1 MTPTFRDRL
10 LRGER
15 LAGTL
20 LSLPVPELAE
30 IASLAGFDWLFLD
43 MEHGSIE
50 ISSLVSMIQA
60 VRGPCASVVRVPENK
75 EMWMKKALDAGA
87 DGVIIPR
94 VNSPEEAASA
104 VFWAKYPPQGGRSV
118 GFSRANA
125 YGTRFQEHVDTAN
138 ERAAVII
145 QIEHVDGA
153 RRIEEI
159 LSVPGV
165 DAIFVGPYDLS
176 ASFGKPGEVGDPQ
189 VREAIL
195 SVREA
200 CALRHVPAGI
210 FCGDIPAAAK
220 AVVDEF
226 SRQPSNPPGAGEA
239 LSPGS
244 PRDARP
250 SLPEESLDSPG

>member
-1 MTPTFRDRL
+1 MTSTFRDRL

-30 IASLAGFDWLFLD
+30 IASLAGLDWLFLD
-43 MEHGSIE
+43 MEHGSIAAP
-50 ISSLVSMIQA
+50 SLARMLQA
-60 VRGPCASVVRVPENK
+60 VRGPCASIVRVPENA
-75 EMWMKKALDAGA
+75 EMWTKKALDAGA
-87 DGVIIPR
+87 DGIIVPR

-104 VFWAKYPPQGGRSV
+104 VFWAKFPPQGGRSV

-125 YGTRFQEHVDTAN
+125 YGTRFQEHVETAN
-138 ERAAVII
+138 ETTAVVI
-145 QIEHVDGA
+145 QVEHADGA

-189 VREAIL
+189 VLEAIR

-200 CALRHVPAGI
+200 CALRRVPAGI

-220 AVVDEF
+220 AVADGF
-226 SRQPSNPPGAGEA
+226 SLICAGIDIGLFARGMAETA
-239 LSPGS
+239 AAVKSPGG
-244 PRDARP
+244 R
-250 SLPEESLDSPG
+250 

>member
-1 MTPTFRDRL
+1 MTFRDRL

-30 IASLAGFDWLFLD
+30 IACQAGFDWLFLD

-50 ISSLVSMIQA
+50 VSSLVRMIQA
-60 VRGPCASVVRVPENK
+60 VRGPCASVVRVPENS
-75 EMWMKKALDAGA
+75 EMWIKKALDAGA

-104 VFWAKYPPQGGRSV
+104 VFWAKFPPQGGRSV

-125 YGTRFQEHVDTAN
+125 YGTRFQENVDTAN
-138 ERAAVII
+138 ETTAVVI
-145 QIEHVDGA
+145 QVEHAEGA
-153 RRIEEI
+153 RRIDEI

-165 DAIFVGPYDLS
+165 DAIFIGPYDLS
-176 ASFGKPGEVGDPQ
+176 ASFGKPGQVGDPE
-189 VREAIL
+189 VREAIR

-200 CALRHVPAGI
+200 CARRRVPAGI
-210 FCGDIPAAAK
+210 FCGDIPAAEK
-220 AVVDEF
+220 AAAAGF
-226 SRQPSNPPGAGEA
+226 SLLCAGIDIA
-239 LSPGS
+239 LFARGMAETAAALKSPGG
-244 PRDARP
+244 R
-250 SLPEESLDSPG
+250 